1 MRATSPVAVAL
12 LLTQLLA
19 AGVAAQEGASP
30 GDLQELERRA
40 DEAFIAD
47 ELDAAAAL
55 YRQLASRL
63 AEKGEKLRVLTTV
76 AWIEH
81 LAGNDGAALAT
92 LTDTL
97 LLDPSYPFRDEL
109 YDDPF
114 RDLFY
119 EAQARAVAEREA
131 RASELTREGREAMR
145 RKDWAAAR
153 EGFEGALEVRPGHPR
168 AVYNLALIE
177 LYEGNDDAAEEGLQR
192 FLALADA
199 GDEGAGDTRSA
210 EITPEMRARALTNLG
225 YVYIRRQQYGEAEE
239 ALDRAATL
247 DPEDA
252 ATWLNLGVT
261 RRRLGKKELAADAF
275 RRAYEL
281 APDNADAASNLAL
294 AHLDAGDWEGAEELL
309 RPAAEGHPDDPHLW
323 LQLGRAQAGAGRSE
337 AAARSFE
344 TAIAND
350 PGDGAGVASSAALQL
365 AALHYAAGRPGP
377 ALEQAE
383 RVLGWRPQ
391 QVLGWIYKGL
401 AQKALGDPAAA
412 RESLEEARRL
422 DPLRAETHNNLGSVH
437 YQLGDLQAARRA
449 FERALDLDPTLAD
462 ARANLEAVAQAERTG
477 VAPGTTAAPRTP
489 PSRSAPPPPPPAPA
503 PGLGLRFADVD
514 YSALGLRGA
523 MVSSVAPGSPAERA
537 GIAANDLILK
547 VDGRDVGGP
556 GDLRDYVRGRPR
568 GDTVILDLLRANVP
582 KRVEVRLE

>member
-1 MRATSPVAVAL
+1 MKPTFPVAVAL
-12 LLTQLLA
+12 LLTHLLA
-19 AGVAAQEGASP
+19 AGVAAQEPAGPADP
-30 GDLQELERRA
+30 EELERRA

-47 ELDAAAAL
+47 ELDTAAAL

-63 AEKGEKLRVLTTV
+63 AEKEEKLRVLTTV

-81 LAGNDGAALAT
+81 LAGDEGAALAT
-92 LTDTL
+92 LTDAL

-131 RASELTREGREAMR
+131 RASERTREGREAMR
-145 RKDWAAAR
+145 RRDWAAAR
-153 EGFEGALEVRPGHPR
+153 EGFEAALEIRPGHPR
-168 AVYNLALIE
+168 AVYNLALVE

-199 GDEGAGDTRSA
+199 GDGKPGDGRSA
-210 EITPEMRARALTNLG
+210 EITPEMRAKALTNLG

-239 ALDRAATL
+239 ALDRATTL
-247 DPEDA
+247 DPGDA

-261 RRRLGKKELAADAF
+261 RRRLGKRELAADAF

-294 AHLDAGDWEGAEELL
+294 ALLDAGDWAGAEELL

-323 LQLGRAQAGAGRSE
+323 LQLGRAQAGAGRGE

-350 PGDGAGVASSAALQL
+350 PGDAAGVASSAALQL
-365 AALHYAAGRPGP
+365 AVLHYAAGRPGP

-383 RVLGWRPQ
+383 RVLEWRPG
-391 QVLGWIYKGL
+391 QVHAWIYKGL

-412 RESLEEARRL
+412 KESLEEARRL
-422 DPLRAETHNNLGSVH
+422 DPLRAETHNNLGSVY
-437 YQLGDLQAARRA
+437 YQLGELAAARQA
-449 FERALDLDPTLAD
+449 FERALELDPGLAD

-477 VAPGTTAAPRTP
+477 VAPGTPATGT
-489 PSRSAPPPPPPAPA
+489 PPPPPSAPAAPA

-568 GDTVILDLLRANVP
+568 GATVVLDLLRANMP
-582 KRVEVRLE
+582 RRVEVRLE